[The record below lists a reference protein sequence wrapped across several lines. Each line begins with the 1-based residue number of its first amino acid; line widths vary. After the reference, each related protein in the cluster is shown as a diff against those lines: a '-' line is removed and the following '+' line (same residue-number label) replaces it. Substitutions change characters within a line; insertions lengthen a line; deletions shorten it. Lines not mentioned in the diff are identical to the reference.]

1 MCIVQKKR
9 ERERRILNGNK
20 TFLKKRKVELM
31 NNTQLDTFA
40 YATQMTSTRNRN
52 RSSDDV
58 VENTKDISLEQQEEK
73 NKDEEEEENPMI
85 VVLFLFFERT

>member
-1 MCIVQKKR
+1 
-9 ERERRILNGNK
+9 
-20 TFLKKRKVELM
+20 M

-73 NKDEEEEENPMI
+73 NKDEEEEEEEENPKI
-85 VVLFLFFERT
+85 VVVFLFFERT